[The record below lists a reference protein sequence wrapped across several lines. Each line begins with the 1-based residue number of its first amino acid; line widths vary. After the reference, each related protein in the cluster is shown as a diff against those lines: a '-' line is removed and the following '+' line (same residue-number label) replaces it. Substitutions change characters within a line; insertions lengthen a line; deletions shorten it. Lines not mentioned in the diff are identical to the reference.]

1 MKIRAGFVSNSSSSM
16 FVVAFPHVPK
26 SAKEVQEILFGD
38 KLKLDNPYDGGVT
51 KTDLIADTVW
61 NDIKPQKRWK
71 EKTRINRVSE
81 AVRGG
86 WLEGQ
91 PKYENFRITPNH
103 IKELEYAGKPVLIA
117 RVREQT
123 DWKAYEK
130 ACDKYAQEMVDI
142 LLNDW
147 VDRVIYVFGYGDND
161 GDYYSTLEHGGIF
174 NNLPHKQISWH

>member
-1 MKIRAGFVSNSSSSM
+1 M

-26 SAKEVQEILFGD
+26 SAKEVQEMMFGD
-38 KLKLDNPYDGGVT
+38 ELKFSNPYDVGIT
-51 KTDLIADTVW
+51 KTDLIANTVW

-71 EKTRINRVSE
+71 EKTMIERVRE

-91 PKYENFRITPNH
+91 PKYEHFTITPKH
-103 IKELEYAGKPVLIA
+103 IKELEYAGEPVLVA
-117 RVREQT
+117 RVREQI

-130 ACDKYAQEMVDI
+130 ACDKYARETVEV
-142 LLNDW
+142 LLKNWTDSI
-147 VDRVIYVFGYGDND
+147 IYIFHYGDND

-174 NNLPHKQISWH
+174 DNLPHKQISHH